1 MFTSSIQP
9 TYKSRNLSVIGSL
22 LAHGVVV
29 WMLCLRPAPI
39 FVRPSL
45 IAHGQ
50 HGESSVL
57 YFTAPGNQQTL
68 VAERSK
74 PATARIYLPVKPRT
88 TFNAKITNQKDVPAQ
103 NILPVSSVTAGSPSS
118 SDLYGATTGPDVRP
132 AIETTLIDPPISK
145 TEIPAGIEGDVIVE
159 ITIDE
164 HGYVTD
170 ARLLK
175 GLGDSID
182 EKILATVR
190 NWHYRP
196 ATRDGIPIPS
206 KYDAR
211 WHFRGQNG

>member
-1 MFTSSIQP
+1 MFTTSIQP
-9 TYKSRNLSVIGSL
+9 NQQRRNLSLFGSV
-22 LAHGVVV
+22 ATHGVVIWV
-29 WMLCLRPAPI
+29 LCLHPAPI

-57 YFTAPGNQQTL
+57 YFTASGSQQTL

-74 PATARIYLPVKPRT
+74 PATAQIHLPVKPKT

-103 NILPVSSVTAGSPSS
+103 NALPVSSVTAGSPNS

-145 TEIPAGIEGDVIVE
+145 AEIPLGVEGDVIVE

-170 ARLLK
+170 AKLLK
-175 GLGDSID
+175 GLGEGID